1 MIKFT
6 KLKRKSKL
14 DLEIDALLDDLLE
27 VSRIP
32 KVHAEFDEV
41 NRKYIYVTEDVYTA
55 MVDNLE
61 KLYKAKN
68 VVATTKI
75 DSKTALAVAGNIL
88 GIILV
93 LKHEELNVITSKAL
107 GFIIK
112 GRA

>member
-6 KLKRKSKL
+6 KLIQKSKL
-14 DLEIDALLDDLLE
+14 DLEIDALLDDMLK

-32 KVHAEFDEV
+32 EVHAEFDEV
-41 NRKYIYVTEDVYTA
+41 NKKYIYVTDDVYTA
-55 MVDNLE
+55 MIDNLE

-68 VVATTKI
+68 VVESTKI
-75 DSKTALAVAGNIL
+75 DSKTALVVAGNIL

-93 LKHEELNVITSKAL
+93 LKHEDLNVITSKAL